1 MYWGFGGMHMFWW
14 LFWIA
19 AVVLFFS
26 FAVPVPRRRYAQL
39 RETPLDVLR
48 RRYAAGELTTAEY
61 DERRERLAD
70 GAGQDSRPPLRPQ
83 PPGAQPS
90 AEQRPH

>member
-1 MYWGFGGMHMFWW
+1 MYWGFGGMHVFWW

-19 AVVLFFS
+19 TVVLFFS
-26 FAVPVPRRRYAQL
+26 FAVPVPRRRYAQF

-48 RRYAAGELTTAEY
+48 RRYAAGEITTAEY

-70 GAGQDSRPPLRPQ
+70 GTGQDPGPRLRPQ
-83 PPGAQPS
+83 PPGAQQS
-90 AEQRPH
+90 AEHRPH